1 MENPTYYAI
10 LPAVVRYDRELS
22 DKAKLIYAEI
32 SALSNKTGQCWA
44 GNNYFSTLYDVTPRT
59 ITRII
64 NELVDNGYLYRRL
77 EYKGKEISKR
87 ILSLIPLECKNL
99 TVTKMSAPPLT
110 KMSIPH
116 DKNVLDNTTSVNTT
130 RKEIY
135 IRDNDNF
142 QRFWDKLLGRRLGK
156 NDALKAYVKIDT
168 ELTAEELAEKFNRL
182 LQVREEK
189 YVPYPQKWLKNEGW
203 NEDITIGERRANFHH
218 DTPTLQDSNEET
230 GMEGNEKNDFHRPPE
245 NASQEDM
252 CNFYI
257 KEYTE
262 DGNTKMAT
270 YYRNMLS
277 TLKEREK

>member
-10 LPAVVRYDRELS
+10 LPSVVRYDRELT
-22 DKAKLIYAEI
+22 DKAKLLYAEI

-44 GNNYFSTLYDVTPRT
+44 GNTYFSKLYDVTPRT

-64 NELVDNGYLYRRL
+64 KELVDKGYLFSRL
-77 EYKGKEISKR
+77 EYKGKEVSKR
-87 ILSLIPLECKNL
+87 ILSLIPLE
-99 TVTKMSAPPLT
+99 VGTKMSTPPLT
-110 KMSIPH
+110 KMSIPL

-142 QRFWDKLLGRRLGK
+142 SRFWDKLLGRKLGK

-203 NEDITIGERRANFHH
+203 NEDITIGERRADFHH
-218 DTPTLQDSNEET
+218 DTPTLQNPNEET